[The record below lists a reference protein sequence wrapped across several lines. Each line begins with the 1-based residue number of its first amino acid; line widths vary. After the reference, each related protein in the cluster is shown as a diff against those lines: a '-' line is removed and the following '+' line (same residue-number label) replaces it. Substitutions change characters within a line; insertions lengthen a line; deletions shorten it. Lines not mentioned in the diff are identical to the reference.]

1 MANTF
6 FNPDAIAR
14 LSIGLLYPDLV
25 LARTVNRDYEAD
37 FVGGKG
43 NVVNVRRPIT
53 LASSTRAYGATSA
66 ISVTDITEPTTV
78 PVTIDEMIYSAVKV
92 TDEDMTLGI
101 EDFGRQV
108 LQPQTTAVARAIEA
122 KVVAEMRSLTPHASL
137 EYVSGTTDPVKFF
150 TSARKILRDLNV
162 APGGMVAAV
171 GTGIAADLLNAKD
184 LQDAGQSGSTGALR
198 DATIGRLKGF
208 DVIEVNT
215 LNDDEAIF
223 YSRDA
228 FTLALRA
235 PAVPDGVSFGRSVSA
250 NGFAVRWIKDY
261 DASVLADRSILSVFA
276 GTEKMTVRDWD
287 SGAYVTPA
295 IRVDGPIA

>member
-6 FNPDAIAR
+6 LNPDAIAR

-53 LASSTRAYGATSA
+53 LDSRRRAYSSNAAIVVDDIAEPAT
-66 ISVTDITEPTTV
+66 I
-78 PVTIDEMIYSAVKV
+78 PVTIDQMLYSAVSV
-92 TDEDMTLGI
+92 TDQDMTLGI

-108 LQPQTTAVARAIEA
+108 LAPQTTAVARDIEQM
-122 KVVAEMRSLTPHASL
+122 VVDEMQALPVHGTLA
-137 EYVSGTTDPVKFF
+137 YDSGTTKPIDFF
-150 TSARKILRDLNV
+150 TSARKALRDLNV
-162 APGGMVAAV
+162 APSGMYAAI
-171 GTGIAADLLNAKD
+171 GTGLAADLLNTGELKD
-184 LQDAGQSGSTGALR
+184 ASQSGSTGALR
-198 DATIGRLKGF
+198 DATIGRVRGF
-208 DVIEVNT
+208 ETVEVNT
-215 LNDDEAIF
+215 LGDYEAIF

-235 PAVPDGVSFGRSVSA
+235 PGVPDGVSFGKSVSA

-261 DASVLADRSILSVFA
+261 DSTVLADRSILSVFA
-276 GTEKMTVRDWD
+276 GTQAMTVRDWD

-295 IRVDGPIA
+295 IRVLGVA